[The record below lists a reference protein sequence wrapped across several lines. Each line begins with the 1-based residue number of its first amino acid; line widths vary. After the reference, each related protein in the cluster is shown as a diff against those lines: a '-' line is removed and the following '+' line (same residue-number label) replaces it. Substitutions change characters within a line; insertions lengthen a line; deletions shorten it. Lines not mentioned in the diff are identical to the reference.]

1 MSNRQNPFKN
11 TDAVFRAMRE
21 MLLEA
26 PAAELDALAREVGF
40 DARQL
45 SEIGR
50 TAVTSAIAQD
60 KQNRANEET
69 TVLLHKGLNSLLI
82 MLRRRDNL
90 DESELALKA
99 NVEEEEIRRIE
110 FDAGYLPSPRTIYN
124 LEKAFSLPSG
134 VLAKLSGAIKHQSPA
149 MEERVMEFAANAKSI
164 GKLTRG
170 ERQLLNAFVKFLTEQ
185 G

>member
-1 MSNRQNPFKN
+1 MNNRENQLKD

-26 PAAELDALAREVGF
+26 SAAEVDALAEDQGTSTRK
-40 DARQL
+40 L

-50 TAVTSAIAQD
+50 GAVTSAIAQG
-60 KQNRANEET
+60 KQNRIKEEN

-90 DESELALKA
+90 DETELAEKA
-99 NVEEEEIRRIE
+99 KVDETEIRRIE
-110 FDAGYLPSPRTIYN
+110 FDSGYLPTPRTIYN

-134 VLAKLSGAIKHQSPA
+134 VLAKLSGAIVHHSPV
-149 MEERVMEFAANAKSI
+149 MEERVMEFAANAKSM
-164 GKLTRG
+164 GKLSRE
-170 ERQLLNAFVKFLTEQ
+170 ERHLLNAFVKFLTEQ
-185 G
+185 K

>member
-1 MSNRQNPFKN
+1 MSNTQSQFKN

-26 PAAELDALAREVGF
+26 PDAELDALAREAGI

-50 TAVTSAIAQD
+50 SAATSAIAQD
-60 KQNRANEET
+60 KQNRANEES

-90 DESELALKA
+90 DEAELALKA

-110 FDAGYLPSPRTIYN
+110 FDPGYLPSPRTIYN

-134 VLAKLSGAIKHQSPA
+134 VLAKLSGAIKYNSPT

-164 GKLTRG
+164 GKLTRA
-170 ERQLLNAFVKFLTEQ
+170 ERNLLNAFVKFLTEQ